1 MKTMTAKDLKNHTG
15 EVMRR
20 VSRGEEVVV
29 TLRGRPAAVILPFAS
44 ARGRA
49 AGEARSFDEAWED
62 IEAALRKSRPAFK
75 TWREA
80 IGWSRKRTSS
90 R

>member
-29 TLRGRPAAVILPFAS
+29 TLRGRPAAVILPFED
-44 ARGRA
+44 ARRKGV
-49 AGEARSFDEAWED
+49 GEARSFEEAWGD
-62 IEAALRKSRPAFK
+62 IEAVLRRTRPAFK

>member
-20 VSRGEEVVV
+20 VSRGEEVLV
-29 TLRGRPAAVILPFAS
+29 TLRGRPAAVILPFAA

-49 AGEARSFDEAWED
+49 EGEARSFEEAWGD
-62 IEAALRKSRPAFK
+62 IEASLRRTGPAFK

-80 IGWSRKRTSS
+80 IGWSRKRASL